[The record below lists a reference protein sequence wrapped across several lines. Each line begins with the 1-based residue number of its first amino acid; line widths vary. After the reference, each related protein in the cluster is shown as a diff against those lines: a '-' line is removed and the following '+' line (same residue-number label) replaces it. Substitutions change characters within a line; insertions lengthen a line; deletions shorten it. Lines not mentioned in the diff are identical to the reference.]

1 MGPHGNLYGD
11 DTVDGHSL
19 KITRPGDNTM
29 QMIIY
34 DDLSF
39 EGASRKF
46 YDREE
51 RWAANRCHKDGV
63 GWGTCADKTGWLS
76 ATIAK

>member
-1 MGPHGNLYGD
+1 
-11 DTVDGHSL
+11 
-19 KITRPGDNTM
+19 M